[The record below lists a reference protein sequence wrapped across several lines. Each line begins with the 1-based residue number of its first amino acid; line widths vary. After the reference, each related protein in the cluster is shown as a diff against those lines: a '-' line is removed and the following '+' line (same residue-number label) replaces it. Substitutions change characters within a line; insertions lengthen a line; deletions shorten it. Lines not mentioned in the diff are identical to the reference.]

1 MPRRKAGFDFMNTKQ
16 LHSKLK
22 KRGSAD
28 VSYLQHSVDEMIYT
42 FMAEE
47 NIPGLSLAIV
57 QAPYIP
63 RVVGYGYSD
72 AKQKRLVSPNTMFPL
87 GPISQAYAAVALM
100 QLYEAGQV
108 NLDSSIAT
116 YLPEIPA
123 AWKGITVIDLLR
135 HASKLADYRNEKNF
149 SLDQPYSFETAL
161 KTLGVKALLFES
173 GRGFNESAT
182 DFLVLSEIIARVS
195 GMSYHAYVKKN
206 QFEALGLR
214 HTAFQEDLSQFKK
227 EDLTQSGGFHE
238 IFKHDGAYIDPI
250 EAAASYKSSSVYK

>member
-72 AKQKRLVSPNTMFPL
+72 AKQKRLVSPNTMR
-87 GPISQAYAAVALM
+87 S
-100 QLYEAGQV
+100 
-108 NLDSSIAT
+108 T
-116 YLPEIPA
+116 TR
-123 AWKGITVIDLLR
+123 KGF
-135 HASKLADYRNEKNF
+135 HPRNKRK
-149 SLDQPYSFETAL
+149 QL
-161 KTLGVKALLFES
+161 KTVTKGKTPSTE
-173 GRGFNESAT
+173 RSA
-182 DFLVLSEIIARVS
+182 
-195 GMSYHAYVKKN
+195 MS
-206 QFEALGLR
+206 R
-214 HTAFQEDLSQFKK
+214 TR
-227 EDLTQSGGFHE
+227 
-238 IFKHDGAYIDPI
+238 
-250 EAAASYKSSSVYK
+250 